1 MSEYRILLPDDP
13 LDDIERI
20 KRSVQEEQERRGYSM
35 IVENVGDD
43 LNTNNSCCPSS
54 VEHKPEAQEELP
66 LIKVPDEF
74 VMCFPEIELGE
85 PKRGQIVYELNENP
99 SSTPTFTNQWHHIIQ
114 SFHDKDY
121 FACRLGVHIP
131 VMYIPRSI
139 VEDLPYVK
147 QAVVGIFIQSETKIF
162 LMKCLEGGMAG
173 KYTMLE
179 GHVAIPIENK
189 QWELIRVSQVPLG
202 KILYENAIR
211 ELNEEI
217 HIDCGA
223 RILVDAASIRLTPK
237 WFTHKNEIPG
247 IKDISAKHV
256 GFIYSMWIP
265 DKLLENLTITSNE
278 KCNELISIDKYS
290 IDKEFIDKCDTWL
303 QDILER
309 VISL

>member
-20 KRSVQEEQERRGYSM
+20 KRLVQEEQERRGYSM
-35 IVENVGDD
+35 ANIHPDD
-43 LNTNNSCCPSS
+43 YCCSPDDYSS
-54 VEHKPEAQEELP
+54 RGVEHKPETQKELP
-66 LIKVPDEF
+66 VIKVPDEL
-74 VMCFPEIELGE
+74 VLCFPEIEAAH
-85 PKRGQIVYELNENP
+85 PKKGKIVYDLNEDA
-99 SSTPTFTNQWHHIIQ
+99 SITKSTNNQWDNIIQ
-114 SFHDKDY
+114 SFRNKDY
-121 FACRLGVHIP
+121 SLCRLGVHIP

-147 QAVVGIFIQSETKIF
+147 QAVVGIFIHSETQVF

-179 GHVAIPIENK
+179 GHVAIPIKNK
-189 QWELIRVSQVPLG
+189 EQELNRVHRSSLWS
-202 KILYENAIR
+202 ILYENAIR

-217 HIDCGA
+217 RIDCGA
-223 RILVDAASIRLTPK
+223 RVLVDAASIRLTPK

-247 IKDISAKHV
+247 VKDISAKHV

-265 DKLLENLTITSNE
+265 DKLLEHLTITSNE
-278 KCNELISIDKYS
+278 KCNELISIDKDS
-290 IDKEFIDKCDTWL
+290 IDNEFLDKCDTWL

-309 VISL
+309 VYSL

>member
-1 MSEYRILLPDDP
+1 MNENRFLLPGDPYDDV
-13 LDDIERI
+13 ERI
-20 KRSVQEEQERRGYSM
+20 KRLVQERRSYSM
-35 IVENVGDD
+35 ANIHPDDYCCSPDDYSSRGVE
-43 LNTNNSCCPSS
+43 
-54 VEHKPEAQEELP
+54 PEAETQKELP
-66 LIKVPDEF
+66 VIKVPDEL
-74 VMCFPEIELGE
+74 VMCFPEIALDE
-85 PKRGQIVYELNENP
+85 PKKGKIVYDLNEDP
-99 SSTPTFTNQWHHIIQ
+99 SSTMSFTNQWHHVMQ
-114 SFHDKDY
+114 SFRDKDY

-131 VMYIPRSI
+131 IMFIPRSI

-147 QAVVGIFIQSETKIF
+147 QAVVGIFIQSETRVF
-162 LMKCLEGGMAG
+162 LMKCLEGDMAG

-179 GHVAIPIENK
+179 GHVAIPIEHK
-189 QWELIRVSQVPLG
+189 HYELIKVNRVPLE

-223 RILVDAASIRLTPK
+223 RVLVDAASIRLTPK
-237 WFTHKNEIPG
+237 WFTHKNEVPCT
-247 IKDISAKHV
+247 KDISAKHV

-265 DKLLENLTITSNE
+265 DRLLENLSITSNE
-278 KCNELISIDKYS
+278 KCNELISINKDN

>member
-20 KRSVQEEQERRGYSM
+20 KRSVQEEQERRGSM
-35 IVENVGDD
+35 NVENI
-43 LNTNNSCCPSS
+43 
-54 VEHKPEAQEELP
+54 EHKPEAQEELP
-66 LIKVPDEF
+66 LIKVPDEL
-74 VMCFPEIELGE
+74 VLCFPEIELGE
-85 PKRGQIVYELNENP
+85 PKKGTIVYELNENP
-99 SSTPTFTNQWHHIIQ
+99 SSTSTFTNQWHHVMQ
-114 SFHDKDY
+114 AFRDKDY
-121 FACRLGVHIP
+121 FICRLGVHIP

-147 QAVVGIFIQSETKIF
+147 QAVVGIFIHSETKVL
-162 LMKCLEGGMAG
+162 LMKCLDGGMAG

-179 GHVAIPIENK
+179 GHVAIPIKDKEK
-189 QWELIRVSQVPLG
+189 ELTNLSHG
-202 KILYENAIR
+202 TFGDILYDNAIR

-237 WFTHKNEIPG
+237 WFTHKNEVPG
-247 IKDISAKHV
+247 EKDISAKHV

-265 DKLLENLTITSNE
+265 DRVLESIDITSNE
-278 KCNELISIDKYS
+278 KCNELISVDKDS
-290 IDKEFIDKCDTWL
+290 IDREFLSKCDTWL

-309 VISL
+309 VFSL